1 MYISVSFINGLY
13 FTFVWVF
20 SRLYCY
26 QQDLLCLL
34 FLSLNLSGFNMSFVK
49 CGSYESCRIAG
60 YTPDL
65 RREEV
70 EDSLRLALKYGVKFV
85 QVKHGM
91 ADITFSFNSKGRPTC

>member
-1 MYISVSFINGLY
+1 MYISVSLINGLY

-26 QQDLLCLL
+26 QQDLVCLL
-34 FLSLNLSGFNMSFVK
+34 FLTLNLSGFNTSFVK

-70 EDSLRLALKYGVKFV
+70 EDSLRLALTEVERVQKYST
-85 QVKHGM
+85 QVKVPLHYWNF
-91 ADITFSFNSKGRPTC
+91 T